1 MRLHS
6 TSNIFSGREPW
17 NYSGEVCSILKA
29 FLRLRHRLVPY
40 LYTMNFESARHGIM
54 PLRPMYYLYPRAE
67 EAYQVP
73 NQYYF
78 GSQLIVCPITSPVSA
93 ETGMG
98 SVAAWLPEGT
108 YYDFFT
114 AQRYSGGGMKILHR
128 PLSQIPVFAK
138 AGAIVPLTGE
148 QEAERFGVELPEA
161 IDVNVFCGDS
171 GEYTMYEDDGSDE
184 HAALT
189 RFEAKWSEDAMRFSI
204 KPDEDSFRVR
214 PAMRRYR
221 VCFYGIKNSTVKSDV
236 AYEKTYDTEKK
247 VLTVTFGKN
256 SGKIELQV
264 LNAELADIDR
274 SKRIFKLLQHCR
286 IGYELKEKIYNCIC
300 AKKNPAAVIHEL
312 QSMALSHDLIGA
324 LAELGFE

>member
-17 NYSGEVCSILKA
+17 NYSDEVCSILKA

-189 RFEAKWSEDAMRFSI
+189 RFEVKWSEDAMRFSI

-274 SKRIFKLLQHCR
+274 SKRIFKLLQLDFN
-286 IGYELKEKIYNCIC
+286 IE
-300 AKKNPAAVIHEL
+300 
-312 QSMALSHDLIGA
+312 
-324 LAELGFE
+324 